1 MAVRAGRV
9 GRPHGLD
16 GSFYVTEP
24 VARLLVAGTVLDGL
38 GVITGRKGT
47 DANPIV
53 RVDAVADRAGAD
65 ALRGRP
71 LDVADA
77 MPDALGED
85 EYAAADLEG
94 CAVVDGDVSLGV
106 VRRLIALPSVEAL
119 ELDDGTLV
127 PLVRDCVRSI
137 DVAAR
142 RIEVDRGFLGAA

>member
-1 MAVRAGRV
+1 MRAGRV
-9 GRPHGLD
+9 GRAHGLD
-16 GSFYVTEP
+16 GSFYVTSP
-24 VARLLVAGTVLDGL
+24 VARLLVVGTVLDGV
-38 GVITGRKGT
+38 GVITGRKGA
-47 DANPIV
+47 DARPIV
-53 RVDAVADRAGAD
+53 RVDAVPDRAAAD

-77 MPDALGED
+77 VPDALGDD

-106 VRRLIALPSVEAL
+106 VRRLIELPSVEAL
-119 ELDDGTLV
+119 ELDDGSLV

-137 DVAAR
+137 DVAAK